1 MHHQTLL
8 SLQAEA
14 ASTKPETLGSMPSCI
29 ELIKSNKISNAIRMG
44 QKLTFPLAIKSRRS
58 KLVHNVPPPK
68 LARKCASEVR
78 SSITALQRHLSV
90 TESFVCSRLIGR
102 THMAE
107 YRVYIMG
114 PDGHFQNSVALD
126 CADDDADLHG
136 PPLARRSRSA
146 VGALVLNALTLFF

>member
-1 MHHQTLL
+1 
-8 SLQAEA
+8 
-14 ASTKPETLGSMPSCI
+14 
-29 ELIKSNKISNAIRMG
+29 MG

-78 SSITALQRHLSV
+78 SSITALQRHLSL

-126 CADDDADLHG
+126 CADDDAAIEQAKQLSTADAYTISPLPAEAQQSNLPRL
-136 PPLARRSRSA
+136 PPQWPRHNSGRHLLAPCARRLPGG
-146 VGALVLNALTLFF
+146 GARDLETN